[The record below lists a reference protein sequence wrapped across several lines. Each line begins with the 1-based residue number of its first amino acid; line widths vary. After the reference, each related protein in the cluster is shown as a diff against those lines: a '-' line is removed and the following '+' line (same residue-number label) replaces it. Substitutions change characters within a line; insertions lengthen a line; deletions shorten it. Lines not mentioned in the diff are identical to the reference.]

1 VAELIDGRQNVR
13 NTACCSLEGPD
24 VATPLPGW
32 PERIVLAS
40 ASPRRR
46 QLLAQLGVQFE
57 VRPAALDETPLPD
70 EDARAHVERLAIAK
84 ATAVAA
90 PAEVV
95 LAADTTVELDG
106 RIFGKPTD
114 TGHALDML
122 RLLRGRTHQV
132 HTGVALFAGQ
142 VMTSTV
148 VTSSVRLADLDD
160 ESLRWYVATGE
171 SADKAGAYALQGAG
185 ALLVAEIYGSPT
197 NVIGLP
203 LHEVHRLLA
212 NLTRDVQAGDD

>member
-1 VAELIDGRQNVR
+1 
-13 NTACCSLEGPD
+13 

-32 PERIVLAS
+32 PGRLVLAS
-40 ASPRRR
+40 SSPRRQ
-46 QLLAQLGVQFE
+46 QLLAQLGIQFE

-70 EDARAHVERLAIAK
+70 EEARAHVERLAIAK
-84 ATAVAA
+84 ARAVAA
-90 PAEVV
+90 AGEVV

-114 TGHALDML
+114 PRHALDML
-122 RLLRGRTHQV
+122 RLLQGRTHHV
-132 HTGVALFAGQ
+132 HTGVAVLAGQ

-148 VTSSVRLADLDD
+148 VSSDVRLARADD
-160 ESLRWYVATGE
+160 ELLAWYVATGE

-185 ALLVAEIYGSPT
+185 ALLVAEIHGSPT

-203 LHEVHRLLA
+203 LHEVRLLLA
-212 NLTRDVQAGDD
+212 R

>member
-1 VAELIDGRQNVR
+1 VA
-13 NTACCSLEGPD
+13 SS
-24 VATPLPGW
+24 LPGW

-40 ASPRRR
+40 ASPRRHR
-46 QLLAQLGVQFE
+46 LLAQLGVRFE

-70 EDARAHVERLAIAK
+70 EDARAHVERLAVAK
-84 ATAVAA
+84 AEAVAA
-90 PAEVV
+90 PGDIV

-114 TGHALDML
+114 TEHALDVL

-132 HTGVALFAGQ
+132 HTGVALLAGQ
-142 VMTSTV
+142 VTRSTV
-148 VTSSVRLADLDD
+148 VTSGVRLAQVDD
-160 ESLRWYVATGE
+160 ELLAWYVATGE
-171 SADKAGAYALQGAG
+171 SADKAGGYALQGAG

-203 LHEVHRLLA
+203 LHEVHQLLTSLA
-212 NLTRDVQAGDD
+212 SAWPGSTQQ

>member
-1 VAELIDGRQNVR
+1 MPFAG
-13 NTACCSLEGPD
+13 GPD
-24 VATPLPGW
+24 VATPLPDW

-40 ASPRRR
+40 ASPRRQ
-46 QLLAQLGVQFE
+46 QLLAQLGVRFE

-70 EDARAHVERLAIAK
+70 EDARAHVERLAIAN

-90 PAEVV
+90 PADVV

-114 TGHALDML
+114 AAHALDML
-122 RLLRGRTHQV
+122 RMLRGRTHQV
-132 HTGVALFAGQ
+132 HTGVAVLAGR

-148 VTSSVRLADLDD
+148 VTSGVRLAHLDD
-160 ESLRWYVATGE
+160 EMLAWYVATGE
-171 SADKAGAYALQGAG
+171 SSDKAGGYALQGAG
-185 ALLVAEIYGSPT
+185 ALLVAEIHGSPT

-203 LHEVHRLLA
+203 LHEVHRCW
-212 NLTRDVQAGDD
+212 QPW